1 MLNFLKS
8 DLSFQMPPILPAA
21 VCEYC
26 RHEDTSVCT
35 GSFISDW

>member
-1 MLNFLKS
+1 MLSFLKS
-8 DLSFQMPPILPAA
+8 DLSFQMPPDLPAA

-35 GSFISDW
+35 GSFFSDW